1 MTYDVFI
8 SYSSKH
14 KDAADAICH
23 LLEAN
28 GIRCWI
34 APRDIQGG
42 QQYGDV
48 IETAIIE
55 SQICVLVF
63 SKSAQE
69 SQWVN
74 AEINLAFEQ
83 NKTII
88 PFKVEDAPIK
98 GQIKLML
105 NQKHWI
111 DAYPNYKEKF
121 QVLVTAVSNALGVDN
136 KQTCSPRPQERS
148 TSPSKKWGKI
158 LLGIFASIT
167 TILLFIIIG
176 AKIFRSK
183 QEYHYD
189 KNGIHVHIKGLSD
202 SQREATTSILDNMI
216 LIEGGVFVM
225 GNTPEMIPY
234 LTEQDSLSVPS
245 HKVKLDHFYI
255 SKYEVTQKQ
264 WRAFMKLEGRCIL
277 EGDSLPMD
285 MLSWNDAKAFT
296 DTLAAITKLHF
307 SLPTEAQWEYAARG
321 GKKTHNYIFAG
332 HNWDATEVGWTSFDQ
347 LSSAHAAG
355 GKRENEL
362 GLYNMTGNVSEWC
375 YDYFDVY
382 TVDFQTNPIGP
393 NKGYNRVLRGGDF
406 RTFNQFDMKVSTRY
420 FDGQFVNRRG
430 AGMRLVIN
438 IDN

>member
-48 IETAIIE
+48 IETAIKE
-55 SQICVLVF
+55 SKICVLVF

-105 NQKHWI
+105 SQKHWI

-121 QVLVTAVSNALGVDN
+121 QDLVIAVSNALGGAGN
-136 KQTCSPRPQERS
+136 AQPPLHPQQKERS
-148 TSPSKKWGKI
+148 THTREWGKI
-158 LLGIFASIT
+158 LLGIFASLI
-167 TILLFIIIG
+167 ILLLFIIIG
-176 AKIFRSK
+176 AKISKSK

-202 SQREATTSILDNMI
+202 SQKEATTSILDNMI
-216 LIEGGVFVM
+216 LIEGGVFTM
-225 GNTPEMIPY
+225 GGTQEWGKI
-234 LTEQDSLSVPS
+234 EQDSLSINPHEVA
-245 HKVKLDHFYI
+245 LGNYYI
-255 SKYEVTQKQ
+255 SKFEVSKKQ
-264 WRAFMKLEGRCIL
+264 WSAFLPTKDRCMSEDDVENTPI
-277 EGDSLPMD
+277 D
-285 MLSWNDAKAFT
+285 MLSWEDAKLFA
-296 DTLAAITKLHF
+296 DTLRAIIGLPF
-307 SLPTEAQWEYAARG
+307 SLPTEAQWEYAASG
-321 GKKTHNYIFAG
+321 GKKSHGYLFSGN
-332 HNWDATEVGWTSFDQ
+332 NDPQEVGWTYADELQF
-347 LSSAHAAG
+347 AHQVG
-355 GKRENEL
+355 GKRYNEL
-362 GLYNMTGNVSEWC
+362 GIYDMTGNVSEWC
-375 YDYFDVY
+375 ADYFASYRDE
-382 TVDFQTNPIGP
+382 TQTNPQGP
-393 NKGYNRVLRGGDF
+393 ENGVNRVLRGGNYLQQDLL
-406 RTFNQFDMKVSTRY
+406 MLKVTTR
-420 FDGQFVNRRG
+420 QSCPPFVNRK
-430 AGMRLVIN
+430 ATGMRLVIN
-438 IDN
+438 I